1 MELSCFYVFLGVVNN
16 NMSQIPKSLSPT
28 TPKPAEAPDEK
39 QQERRGLLER
49 LGDKILQRLG
59 KTAGADGEAYFSP
72 ESVAP
77 RLLPIG
83 GSASQPISLQATR
96 ASRTAVSS
104 PSRKMTHGNGNSSAL
119 PSEAKSQNRISASHS
134 QVRMPYV
141 SKVNRRVPPALVPG
155 LFSSENGML
164 PKNETDGK
172 VVKTNATT
180 ASASLAKP
188 RVQQAQRATLDSSST
203 APRSVTNRK
212 KSEPLDKARPHSRM
226 PSTSQ
231 SVKPARTER
240 RSLRVCFLEDSC
252 TSSHAI
258 REALQNHHHIVD
270 HFSSAEEA
278 VDAVMEKP
286 YDLVLASQIVALGG
300 MDCLGL
306 IRTVRSCANQS
317 KRSLPIV
324 VITAN
329 TDPNNLESFYSA
341 GASEVVVK
349 PIEGLDLH
357 ERLVR
362 IMDSSMVSPDA
373 STKRRPASRLKICFL
388 EDSCT
393 SSHAIREALGERG
406 HEVDHFSAAEEAYDA
421 LMEKRYDALLASQIV
436 SVGGMDCEAL
446 IRKVRHA
453 ANVQKRVI
461 PILAITAN
469 TDPANIQ
476 RFFAAGANDVIM
488 KPVEGLELDERIQAT
503 VRAHRAAIQQKIPT
517 MREVNPSSVTSPPH
531 TRATPKDTTPIR
543 ASAPKSAPA
552 ARSRRLKVCF
562 LEDSCTSSHAIREAL
577 GDAGHEVDHF
587 SIYEEAL
594 DAFNEKEY
602 QILLVSQVLEASGPM
617 AISNLIRHVRT
628 SKDVRRR
635 NTPIVVLT
643 TDGSLENRHAVMS
656 VGANDLVVKP
666 VQGNLGEYLVHV
678 ADSAMRALAG
688 PGHRTQALPSP
699 RQDAIARRVPN
710 RLRVCFLEDSCTS
723 SHAIREMLGEAGHE
737 VDHFSSPEEALDAV
751 IEKSYDVL
759 LASQIVALGGL
770 DCVSLIEKVRNST
783 TAEKRTIGIIAITAN
798 PEPANLQ
805 SFRNAGADAVIVKP
819 IEGNLSERIKNI
831 LRTRPVGGSRPRNA
845 AQPVSNSLPTPARQV
860 AQNPNLTPAK
870 ALEQKGPRPELSR
883 AIGNLNARAE
893 KSAGIPKQSAD
904 AGRDKVTLTGNAPP
918 AARAKPETQPKP
930 QTQQPGSASR
940 PRPNAATHS
949 TASPALPALHIPP
962 AAIPRYGVARRKK
975 SSASS
980 LVYVVALAAVVAIAA
995 TSWHH
1000 LAGDVTVVS
1009 VARVEFGEIYQTI
1022 PASGRV
1028 VSKRKVE
1035 ITAPAAGQ
1043 VTRVLVREGDAVR
1056 KDQILATLDRRD
1068 ADITLQRAEAQLES
1082 AKKDVVL
1089 AQRTLDRLIRALQM
1103 GAVSRQMA
1111 EDAEAALHAAQA
1123 RQRVSAEEVKS
1134 ARLAS
1139 TRTEIKAPFAGTVLS
1154 SSAVEGAWTEP
1165 PTPLFSIVN
1174 MNEREI
1180 EIRTEATNSASINVG
1195 QKVLLK
1201 SDAFPDRQ
1209 WLEEVIRIAPAT
1221 TRDANSG
1228 ISNSVSIY
1236 VSLSKNAPEL
1246 LFGQQVD
1253 AEVRLASTTRALKVP
1268 FSALS
1273 NQDGKTM
1280 VAILDSGRVHF
1291 VPVVTGLESATHV
1304 QIKEGV
1310 KRGQRIILNSRNLKE
1325 GQKVEIA
1332 ELPT

>member
-1 MELSCFYVFLGVVNN
+1 
-16 NMSQIPKSLSPT
+16 MSQIPKSLSIT
-28 TPKPAEAPDEK
+28 TQKPAEAADDK

-59 KTAGADGEAYFSP
+59 KTTGADGEVYFSP

-77 RLLPIG
+77 RLLPVAG
-83 GSASQPISLQATR
+83 GGAQPIPLQQTRTSRAATSSQPKSLHR
-96 ASRTAVSS
+96 GIVN
-104 PSRKMTHGNGNSSAL
+104 PSGL
-119 PSEAKSQNRISASHS
+119 PSERSNQSKVSASPS
-134 QVRMPYV
+134 QTRMPYI

-155 LFSSENGML
+155 LFNSENATL
-164 PKNETDGK
+164 PKNETSGK
-172 VVKTNATT
+172 VATT
-180 ASASLAKP
+180 NVAPVSSSLIKQMP
-188 RVQQAQRATLDSSST
+188 AQGSRAALDSTSV
-203 APRSVTNRK
+203 APRPATNRVR
-212 KSEPLDKARPHSRM
+212 SETIEKATPSRM
-226 PSTSQ
+226 MPKSQ
-231 SVKPARTER
+231 SLKPIRSER
-240 RSLRVCFLEDSC
+240 KSLRVCFLEDSC

-258 REALQNHHHIVD
+258 REALQSHHHVVD

-286 YDLVLASQIVALGG
+286 YDVILASQIVALGG
-300 MDCLGL
+300 MDCVGL
-306 IRTVRSCANQS
+306 IRTVRSCANPL
-317 KRSLPIV
+317 KRSLPLV

-329 TDPNNLESFYSA
+329 TDPNNLESFYVV

-349 PIEGLDLH
+349 PIEGLELI

-362 IMDSSMVSPDA
+362 TVDRSMAPSDA
-373 STKRRPASRLKICFL
+373 PKKRLPAQRLKICFL

-406 HEVDHFSAAEEAYDA
+406 HEVDHFSAAEEAFDA
-421 LMEKRYDALLASQIV
+421 LMEKRYDAVLASQIV

-446 IRKVRHA
+446 VRKIRHA
-453 ANVQKRVI
+453 ASVEKRVL

-476 RFFAAGANDVIM
+476 RFFAAGANDVVL
-488 KPVEGLELDERIQAT
+488 KPVEGLELDERIQST
-503 VRAHRAAIQQKIPT
+503 VRARRAATPQKTQT
-517 MREVNPSSVTSPPH
+517 MRETAPPSPVISPPNAR
-531 TRATPKDTTPIR
+531 TTQQGMTPIR
-543 ASAPKSAPA
+543 EAAPKTAPA

-577 GDAGHEVDHF
+577 GDGGHEVDHF

-594 DAFNEKEY
+594 DAFYEKDY
-602 QILLVSQVLEASGPM
+602 QILLVSQSLEVSGPK
-617 AISNLIRHVRT
+617 AIPNLIRHIRS

-678 ADSAMRALAG
+678 ADSAVRALAV
-688 PGHRTQALPSP
+688 PDRSQALPSP
-699 RQDAIARRVPN
+699 RPDTIARRVPN

-737 VDHFSSPEEALDAV
+737 VDHFSSPEEALDALH
-751 IEKSYDVL
+751 EKPYDVL

-770 DCVSLIEKVRNST
+770 DCVSLIEKVRNGT
-783 TAEKRTIGIIAITAN
+783 TAEKRTIGIVAITAN

-845 AQPVSNSLPTPARQV
+845 ALPIANSLPTPARRVVQSSN
-860 AQNPNLTPAK
+860 AAPSSAAAPN
-870 ALEQKGPRPELSR
+870 GPRPELSR
-883 AIGNLNARAE
+883 ALGNLNARAE
-893 KSAGIPKQSAD
+893 QSSGIPKQGGSTR
-904 AGRDKVTLTGNAPP
+904 RDQATSSGNTP
-918 AARAKPETQPKP
+918 AARAKPETQPRP
-930 QTQQPGSASR
+930 HTQQPGRASVSR
-940 PRPNAATHS
+940 TNTTAHS
-949 TASPALPALHIPP
+949 TASSAAPPALHIP
-962 AAIPRYGVARRKK
+962 ATAIPRYGVARRKK

-980 LVYVVALAAVVAIAA
+980 LVYVVALAAVIAIVA

-1000 LAGDVTVVS
+1000 LAGDVAVVS

-1035 ITAPAAGQ
+1035 ITAPAPGQ
-1043 VTRVLVREGDAVR
+1043 ITHVYVREGDVVR
-1056 KDQILATLDRRD
+1056 KDQVLAALDRRD

-1082 AKKDVVL
+1082 AKKDVAL

-1154 SSAVEGAWTEP
+1154 ASAVEGAWTEP
-1165 PTPLFSIVN
+1165 PTPLFSVVN
-1174 MNEREI
+1174 MNEREV
-1180 EIRTEATNSASINVG
+1180 EIRTEATNSASIDVG
-1195 QKVLLK
+1195 QKVLLR

-1209 WLEEVIRIAPAT
+1209 WLEEVIRIAPGTA
-1221 TRDANSG
+1221 RDANSG

-1236 VSLSKNAPEL
+1236 VSLSKKAPEL

-1253 AEVRLASTTRALKVP
+1253 AEVRLASTMRALKVP

-1280 VAILDSGRVHF
+1280 VAILDAGRVHF

-1304 QIKEGV
+1304 QIKDGV

-1332 ELPT
+1332 ELTT